1 MHSDAGFD
9 FANISRHRAL
19 PPNCASLCPP
29 LYQYIASTE
38 RGGVC
43 TVLHVTK
50 DLNQCQYH
58 KTKCRQ
64 TTESSPLTWPPD
76 CPASRKRV
84 NFHKLPARLVDPWD
98 QTCQG
103 GWPMGPKMQNAG
115 WFEPAPAF
123 DACFADRVKF
133 SHKSCKQATMI
144 GAQLKQFFC
153 FLFSPCFPIS
163 KATDAFFFLWFFWLN
178 RTEQFHSS
186 RDGKVA
192 RNCLILKT

>member
-43 TVLHVTK
+43 TALRVTK

-84 NFHKLPARLVDPWD
+84 NFHKLPGQV
-98 QTCQG
+98 

-153 FLFSPCFPIS
+153 FLFSPCVPIS
-163 KATDAFFFLWFFWLN
+163 KATDAFFCSWFFYFLSWAVSFFSGWQSCKKL
-178 RTEQFHSS
+178 SY
-186 RDGKVA
+186 
-192 RNCLILKT
+192 I